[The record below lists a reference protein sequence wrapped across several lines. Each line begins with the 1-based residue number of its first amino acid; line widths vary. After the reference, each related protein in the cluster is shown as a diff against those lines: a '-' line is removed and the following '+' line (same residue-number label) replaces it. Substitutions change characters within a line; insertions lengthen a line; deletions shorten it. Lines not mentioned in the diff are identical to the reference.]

1 MTKLELEFTSTG
13 ELLRVRQDG
22 KSIALADEQRLGLTD
37 TIAMLDGMLI

>member
-1 MTKLELEFTSTG
+1 MKPELEFYPAG
-13 ELLRVRQDG
+13 ELLRVRLDG